1 MHHYTTQNLVVVVAV
16 VVIVVVVVV
25 VVVVIVVVVA
35 VAVVVVVCSSNSRSS
50 SRTSSSSS
58 SSSNRRYRRQPQ
70 KQFLKIFLS
79 LTRAN
84 AQHTMREWIFRWLGS
99 ICRSEF
105 LDSVY
110 MGITVVDTHADH
122 ASGTSIPNI
131 QCTTFGGLCS
141 NRGWCPPKTMR
152 SLGASL
158 PNVLA
163 VCIYL

>member
-25 VVVVIVVVVA
+25 VVVVVIVVVVA
-35 VAVVVVVCSSNSRSS
+35 VAVVVVCSSNSRSS

-58 SSSNRRYRRQPQ
+58 SSSSRRYRRQPQ

-84 AQHTMREWIFRWLGS
+84 AQHTMPEWIFRRLGS
-99 ICRSEF
+99 ICRSDF
-105 LDSVY
+105 LDSFY

-122 ASGTSIPNI
+122 ASGTSITNI
-131 QCTTFGGLCS
+131 QCTTSGGLCS
-141 NRGWCPPKTMR
+141 NRCLCPR
-152 SLGASL
+152 S
-158 PNVLA
+158 
-163 VCIYL
+163 

>member
-1 MHHYTTQNLVVVVAV
+1 MHHYTTQNFVVVVAV

-25 VVVVIVVVVA
+25 VVVVAVVA
-35 VAVVVVVCSSNSRSS
+35 VVVVCSSNSRSS

-58 SSSNRRYRRQPQ
+58 SSSRRYRRQPQ

-84 AQHTMREWIFRWLGS
+84 AQHTMPEWIFRWLGS

-105 LDSVY
+105 LDIVY

-122 ASGTSIPNI
+122 ASGTSITNI

>member
-1 MHHYTTQNLVVVVAV
+1 MHHCTTQNFVVVVAV

-25 VVVVIVVVVA
+25 VVA
-35 VAVVVVVCSSNSRSS
+35 VAVVVVCSSNSRSS

-58 SSSNRRYRRQPQ
+58 SSSSRRYRRQPQ

-84 AQHTMREWIFRWLGS
+84 AQHTMPEWIFRWLGS

-122 ASGTSIPNI
+122 ASGTSITNI
-131 QCTTFGGLCS
+131 QCTTSGGLCS
-141 NRGWCPPKTMR
+141 NR
-152 SLGASL
+152 
-158 PNVLA
+158 
-163 VCIYL
+163 

>member
-1 MHHYTTQNLVVVVAV
+1 MHHYTTQNFVVVVAV

-25 VVVVIVVVVA
+25 VVVAVVA
-35 VAVVVVVCSSNSRSS
+35 VVVVCSSNSRSS

-58 SSSNRRYRRQPQ
+58 SSSSRRYRRQPQ

-84 AQHTMREWIFRWLGS
+84 AQHTMPEWIFRWLGS

-122 ASGTSIPNI
+122 ASGTSTTNI